1 METTTKLLTWSTENI
16 GPLEEI
22 QAINGTV
29 RVRLKDGRS
38 GFLIMG
44 FDGVPVANLPPEVGI

>member
-1 METTTKLLTWSTENI
+1 METTTKLLTWATENI

-22 QAINGTV
+22 QAINGPV

-44 FDGVPVANLPPEVGI
+44 FDGIPVANLPPEVGI